1 MSSCCCFQAERR
13 ASRGWVEAV
22 EGAPVAL
29 GAGAERFRLWRR
41 VSWTPGAE
49 GAPRLAGV
57 VFVVVLVGMMRR
69 DWEGDV
75 LVWEGVLFGGG
86 EGTYHDVLLVVA
98 LEAADLRGLFLR
110 RWIVG

>member
-1 MSSCCCFQAERR
+1 
-13 ASRGWVEAV
+13 
-22 EGAPVAL
+22 
-29 GAGAERFRLWRR
+29 
-41 VSWTPGAE
+41 
-49 GAPRLAGV
+49 
-57 VFVVVLVGMMRR
+57 
-69 DWEGDV
+69 V